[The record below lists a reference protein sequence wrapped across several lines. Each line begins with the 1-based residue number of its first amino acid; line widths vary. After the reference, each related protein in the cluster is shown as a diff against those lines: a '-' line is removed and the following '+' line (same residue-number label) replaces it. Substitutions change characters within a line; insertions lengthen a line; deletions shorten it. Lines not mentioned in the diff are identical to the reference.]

1 MLRHLAIVFTVFA
14 FLGLQ
19 AHNLIAH
26 KHESDLAHATHHH
39 HTDGRSHSHH
49 DDPQNANDSHN
60 PEFGKYLLNKHENGN
75 FNVDQPYII
84 FQASIFPSVL
94 AADKAIRL
102 YYISLHENI
111 PRQPLFTTL
120 HFRGPPALSM
130 L

>member
-1 MLRHLAIVFTVFA
+1 MLRHLAIVFTLFA

-26 KHESDLAHATHHH
+26 KHESDHAHATHHD
-39 HTDGRSHSHH
+39 HTDGSSHSRH

-60 PEFGKYLLNKHENGN
+60 PEFGKYLLNKQESSN

-84 FQASIFPSVL
+84 FQASIFRSAL
-94 AADKAIRL
+94 AADKAVPL
-102 YYISLHENI
+102 YYISPHENI

-120 HFRGPPALSM
+120 QFRGPPASSKS
-130 L
+130 